1 MDGGAAPTPP
11 ALGKF
16 KTGKGCINV
25 QRLADIDQ
33 AVLAQQV
40 AQAFAAKHG

>member
-11 ALGKF
+11 ALGNF